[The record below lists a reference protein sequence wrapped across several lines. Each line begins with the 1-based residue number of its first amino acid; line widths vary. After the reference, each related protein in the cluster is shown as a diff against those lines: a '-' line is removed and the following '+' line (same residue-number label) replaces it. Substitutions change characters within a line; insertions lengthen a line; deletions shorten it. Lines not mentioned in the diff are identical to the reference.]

1 MKKNFIRR
9 VSVILLC
16 VALLC
21 IQVPFMASAS
31 PNSVSADYEMPS
43 SISANK
49 GEIVTVP
56 VTLNFT
62 PSTNRVAINGIMF
75 TVEYDTEKLSFISG
89 SEASDI
95 SGLTAFDKNGV
106 ISCAWLETDSIL
118 IASGITAISL
128 QFRVLDTA
136 DGTADIN
143 FEHKYLY
150 ESDVSGGS
158 AFYNHITCT
167 TATASTAVS
176 IGVDGD
182 VQVVKDAIDAI
193 GTVTYS
199 KESLEK
205 INQANKLYNNLT
217 NSQKALVDNY
227 ETLTKAIEEYE
238 SLKNQEA
245 QDAIDEEV
253 AAYKKAHKNALK
265 VTVSNV
271 KLDDWEILENAYK
284 AYSDLTPKAQAEL
297 LQEYR
302 LLGFLLEML
311 KDAKAAADEE
321 AKLAQKKEW
330 ELKLAE
336 AYVFGG
342 YDIDT
347 ETGKEKEP
355 KTWISGLLE
364 PDSEWLDI
372 ATKTSKNVTAN
383 DYMRLNYFKETWYD
397 NITNLYPAVIEVMNN
412 KSNGLSDQFLAAYEK
427 AKELYDIAN
436 TPKSDEELEAENF
449 ISNFGYV
456 LGLTTKTVSYDD
468 LQQLEIA
475 KTVYQFLSSG
485 AQELLTDEY
494 ALIESLYNTASAL
507 DPGSDSEGDGNGGSS
522 DVAGP
527 AGDTFDQSAEANSFN
542 SAFTATWASVL
553 SMDPNDVTG
562 EDYPVLLAMI
572 TNYETLCA
580 LNPAVA
586 TLLGD
591 QMKTIY
597 EMADKAKALY
607 DGETGS
613 SDALLAGPAVAGWDA
628 NNVLKFM
635 NRDMGVIVWIL
646 LALLCLST
654 VVFVVLR
661 VFYYSL
667 RKNKA
672 LFAGEEAVL

>member
-1 MKKNFIRR
+1 MSLKKNFIRR
-9 VSVILLC
+9 VSAILLC

-75 TVEYDTEKLSFISG
+75 TVKYDTEKLSFISG

-95 SGLTAFDKNGV
+95 SGLTVFDKNGV
-106 ISCAWLETDSIL
+106 IRCAWLETDSIL

-136 DGTADIN
+136 DGTADID
-143 FEHKYLY
+143 FEHIYLY
-150 ESDVSGGS
+150 ESDASGGS
-158 AFYNHITCT
+158 ASYNHITCT
-167 TATASTAVS
+167 TKTASTIVS
-176 IGVDGD
+176 IGVDGE
-182 VQVVKDAIDAI
+182 VQAVKDAIDAI

-199 KESLEK
+199 KESLNK
-205 INQANKLYNNLT
+205 INEANKLYNNLT

-227 ETLTKAIEEYE
+227 DTLTEAMNTYE
-238 SLKNQEA
+238 NLKNQEA
-245 QDAIDEEV
+245 QDAIVEEV
-253 AAYKKAHKNALK
+253 AAYKKAHKDALK

-271 KLDDWEILENAYK
+271 ELDDWENLEKAYK

-321 AKLAQKKEW
+321 AKLAQKKKW
-330 ELKLAE
+330 ELELAE

-347 ETGKEKEP
+347 ETGERRQPETK
-355 KTWISGLLE
+355 IIGILQS
-364 PDSEWLDI
+364 DSEWFDI
-372 ATKTSKNVTAN
+372 TKKTSKNVTAN
-383 DYMRLNYFKETWYD
+383 DYLRLNYFKENWYD
-397 NITNLYPAVIEVMNN
+397 IITGLYPAVIEVMNN
-412 KSNGLSDQFLAAYEK
+412 KANGLSDQFLAAYKK
-427 AKELYDIAN
+427 AKELYDISN

-449 ISNFGYV
+449 ITNFGYV

-468 LQQLEIA
+468 LQQIEIA
-475 KTVYQFLSSG
+475 MTVYQFLSTG

-507 DPGSDSEGDGNGGSS
+507 DSGSDSDGNGGSS

-527 AGDTFDQSAEANSFN
+527 TGDTFDQSAEANSFN

-672 LFAGEEAVL
+672 LFVGEEAIS